1 MLYKIWFKLKRTF
14 LKAHD
19 VFYVILN
26 RNYPFTDIDKDIP
39 QTPENSCVPSPCGPF
54 AICRDSGY
62 AGVPT
67 CTCLENY
74 IGSPP
79 NCRPECTV
87 DSECNNNRACLRQKC
102 RDPCLGSCGIG
113 AQCLVI
119 NHMAVCLCPK
129 GYTGDAFAN
138 CFPEPSR
145 KHLFLLFRNISSIRS
160 IKLCIHDVKIDLR
173 TILIIRPIRLDNSLY
188 PRDLGSISSTRGLKA

>member
-1 MLYKIWFKLKRTF
+1 M
-14 LKAHD
+14 
-19 VFYVILN
+19 LN
-26 RNYPFTDIDKDIP
+26 RNYSFTEIEKDTP
-39 QTPENSCVPSPCGPF
+39 QIPENPCVPSPCGPF
-54 AICRDSGY
+54 ATCRDSGY

-87 DSECNNNRACLRQKC
+87 DSECSSNQACLRQKC
-102 RDPCLGSCGIG
+102 RDPCPGSCGIG
-113 AQCLVI
+113 AQCLVV

-138 CFPEPSR
+138 CFPEPPCE
-145 KHLFLLFRNISSIRS
+145 HLSLLFGNITYTINKRKIRNASS
-160 IKLCIHDVKIDLR
+160 
-173 TILIIRPIRLDNSLY
+173 
-188 PRDLGSISSTRGLKA
+188 